1 MTEPQKGKLLYYISR
16 LEHSAFAEGLQSGA
30 EMFALNGRKLSSV
43 DYGECHKQDLEQLL
57 SFVDS
62 LCSEG
67 EEK

>member
-1 MTEPQKGKLLYYISR
+1 MTERQKGKLLYYISR
-16 LEHSAFAEGLQSGA
+16 LEHSAFGEGLQRGA
-30 EMFALNGRKLSSV
+30 EMFALNGRNLSSV
-43 DYGECHKQDLEQLL
+43 DYGERHKQDLEQLL

>member
-1 MTEPQKGKLLYYISR
+1 MTERQKGKLLYYIGCLDR
-16 LEHSAFAEGLQSGA
+16 SAFSQGLERGA
-30 EMFALNGRKLSSV
+30 EIFALNGRELSSV
-43 DYGECHKQDLEQLL
+43 DYGERHNQDLEQLL